1 MSGAIVVDTSAIM
14 SIGLDELDAPQLLQI
29 LAQSERIL
37 IAAPSKLEL
46 GIVGINRNIYPRAM
60 QLLDT
65 FAVEVVAFDDAL
77 SIMAIKAF
85 ESYGKGR
92 HKAALNFGD
101 CCAPT
106 RWPNPVDY
114 PCCTRGMILRKL
126 TLHRPFKQTAP

>member
-1 MSGAIVVDTSAIM
+1 MSGVIVVDTSAIM
-14 SIGLDELDAPQLLQI
+14 SIGLDEADAHKLLQI
-29 LAQSERIL
+29 LMQSERIL
-37 IAAPSKLEL
+37 MAAPSKLEL

-101 CCAPT
+101 CCAYALAKSLGLPLLYKG
-106 RWPNPVDY
+106 DD
-114 PCCTRGMILRKL
+114 
-126 TLHRPFKQTAP
+126 FAQTDIASAI